1 MRKKVINFN
10 FIKERRKELGFS
22 LKEMATTLGLRDE
35 SNYFKYENGTY
46 KLRADML
53 PALARKLQC
62 KIDDFFYKYNL

>member
-1 MRKKVINFN
+1 
-10 FIKERRKELGFS
+10 
-22 LKEMATTLGLRDE
+22 MATTLGLRDE

-53 PALARKLQC
+53 PTLAKKLQC